1 MLKNEEVKEAM
12 IQGINRFLFC
22 GWNFETTLCK
32 VRMNGDVCHVTVPRV
47 IAEAKWNCNVE
58 HMVGKWN
65 EVTKSGNTDAYFP
78 RFYAELSTDNRRAF
92 LEWVIENYTKEPKI

>member
-58 HMVGKWN
+58 HMVWSSPTVLTGKMAIQKM
-65 EVTKSGNTDAYFP
+65 KSICWP
-78 RFYAELSTDNRRAF
+78 
-92 LEWVIENYTKEPKI
+92 VK